1 MSLLK
6 QKVDFVQ
13 RGVYDEL
20 YTPPE
25 AVEMI
30 LPFIP
35 KDCNTVWE
43 CTATSSSKIS
53 SVLRVA
59 EYSVVGT
66 HLVDGLDFF
75 DYEPPFN
82 YDIIITNPPYS
93 LKNSFL
99 KRAFGLGKP
108 FMFLLPLTTLEG
120 LERSKMFREHRIQL
134 LIPDMRFNFKPEK
147 NSSAWF
153 ATAWFCSGIGLERDL
168 NFISTK
174 KV

>member
-35 KDCNTVWE
+35 ATADRIWE
-43 CTATSSSKIS
+43 CTDMGSSTIS
-53 SVLRVA
+53 SVLSGKGYYVLG
-59 EYSVVGT
+59 S
-66 HLVDGLDFF
+66 HIDDGQDFF
-75 DYEPPFN
+75 DYEPLM
-82 YDIIITNPPYS
+82 YDMIITNPPYS
-93 LKNSFL
+93 LKNRFL
-99 KRAFGLGKP
+99 KRAFELGKP

-120 LERSKMFREHRIQL
+120 LERGKMFREHRIQL

-153 ATAWFCSGIGLERDL
+153 ATAWFCHGIGLESDL

-174 KV
+174 KQ